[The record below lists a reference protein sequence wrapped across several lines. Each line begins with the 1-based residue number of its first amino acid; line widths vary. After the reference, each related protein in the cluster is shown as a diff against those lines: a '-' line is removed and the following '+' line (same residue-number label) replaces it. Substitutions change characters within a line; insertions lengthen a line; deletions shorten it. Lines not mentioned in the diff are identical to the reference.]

1 MAVMKKFFKMHGL
14 GNDFVILDCRDG
26 SNVSAFAAK
35 EIANRRTGVGC
46 DQLIILKNS
55 HNNND
60 VFLEFRN
67 NDGSKSSACGNG
79 TRCVA
84 EMVLEEKSQEEIKIE
99 TEAGILNA
107 WKNKTN
113 GFIAVDMGR
122 PKFIWNE
129 IPLARNIDHKKV
141 DLGKAAPA
149 NAFCLSMGNPHAV
162 LFLENLDGLD
172 IANLGPKLE
181 NHPMFPEKANISFAK
196 VISQSQIKIKIWERG
211 VGVTMACGTGA
222 CAVVVAAN
230 ELLKT
235 DKKCEVI
242 LDGGKLNVCL
252 SNEGNVFLEGP
263 NEKSFNGFLGKRLS
277 DLIN

>member
-26 SNVSAFAAK
+26 SNVSSVAAK

-46 DQLIILKNS
+46 DQLIILKKP
-55 HNNND
+55 HDNND
-60 VFLEFRN
+60 IFLEFRN
-67 NDGSKSSACGNG
+67 NDGSHSSACGNG

-84 EMVLEEKSQEEIKIE
+84 GMILEEKSQEEIKIE

-107 WKNKTN
+107 WKSKTN
-113 GFIAVDMGR
+113 GFISVDMGR

-129 IPLARNIDHKKV
+129 IPLANNIDHKEV
-141 DLGKAAPA
+141 DLGKDSPV

-162 LFLENLDGLD
+162 LFLEDLDGLD
-172 IANLGPKLE
+172 IAILGPKLE
-181 NHPMFPEKANISFAK
+181 NHPIFPEKANISFAK
-196 VISQSQIKIKIWERG
+196 IISKSLIKMRTWERG
-211 VGVTMACGTGA
+211 VGITMACGTGA

-242 LDGGKLNVCL
+242 LDGGKLNICL

-263 NEKSFNGFLGKRLS
+263 TEKSFNGFLGQRLS
-277 DLIN
+277 DLIT

>member
-26 SNVSAFAAK
+26 SNVSSVAAK

-46 DQLIILKNS
+46 DQLIILKKPQY
-55 HNNND
+55 NND
-60 VFLEFRN
+60 IFLEFRN
-67 NDGSKSSACGNG
+67 SDGSYSSACGNG

-84 EMVLEEKSQEEIKIE
+84 GMILEEKSQEEIKIE

-107 WKNKTN
+107 WKSKTN
-113 GFIAVDMGR
+113 GFISVDMGR

-129 IPLARNIDHKKV
+129 IPLANNIDHKEV
-141 DLGKAAPA
+141 DLGKDSPV

-162 LFLENLDGLD
+162 LFLEDLDGLD
-172 IANLGPKLE
+172 IAILGPKLE

-196 VISQSQIKIKIWERG
+196 IISKSLIKMRTWERG
-211 VGVTMACGTGA
+211 VGITMACGTGA

-242 LDGGKLNVCL
+242 LDGGKLNICL

-263 NEKSFNGFLGKRLS
+263 TEKSFNGFLGQRLS
-277 DLIN
+277 DLIT

>member
-26 SNVSAFAAK
+26 SNVSPAAAK
-35 EIANRRTGVGC
+35 EIANRRTGIGC
-46 DQLIILKNS
+46 DQLIILKNPH
-55 HNNND
+55 HNND
-60 VFLEFRN
+60 IFLEFRN

-84 EMVLEEKSQEEIKIE
+84 DMILEEKSQEEIKIE

-122 PKFIWNE
+122 PEFIWNE
-129 IPLARNIDHKKV
+129 IPLSKNIDHKEV
-141 DLGKAAPA
+141 DLGKDSPV

-162 LFLENLDGLD
+162 LFLEDLDGLD

-196 VISQSQIKIKIWERG
+196 IISKSLIKVRIWERG
-211 VGVTMACGTGA
+211 VGITMACGTGA

-235 DKKCEVI
+235 DKECEVI
-242 LDGGKLNVCL
+242 LDGGKLNICL

-263 NEKSFNGFLGKRLS
+263 TEKSFNGFLDQRLS